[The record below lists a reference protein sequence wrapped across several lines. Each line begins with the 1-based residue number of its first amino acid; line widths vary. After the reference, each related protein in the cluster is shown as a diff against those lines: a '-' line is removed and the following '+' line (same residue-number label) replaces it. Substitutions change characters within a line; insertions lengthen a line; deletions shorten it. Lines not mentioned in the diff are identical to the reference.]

1 MSSDPRP
8 DESSAAIEHVSDTA
22 LWVAMYR
29 ALESERPDAHFR
41 DPYARRLAG
50 SRGERILE
58 SMGGGRSSGW
68 AMVVRTSLI
77 DEILLR
83 LARGPGMG
91 VVLNLAAGLDAR
103 PWRLPLPSTLRW
115 VDVDLPD
122 MLAHKRSVLAG
133 ELASCR
139 YQAEALDLR
148 DRSLRRERL
157 PALAR
162 GGAPGLVMTEGLLI
176 YLAAEEVADLATDL
190 HAIPELRWWLTDLVS
205 PEAVRWLRRRW
216 GRQLASAPF
225 RFAPAEGSRF
235 FEPFGWREVEFRS
248 LWDEA
253 RRLRRE
259 MPHAWLWR
267 LIARFAP
274 PARREQLRR
283 ISGIVLLER
292 V

>member
-91 VVLNLAAGLDAR
+91 VVLDLAAGLDAR

-133 ELASCR
+133 EPASCR

-162 GGAPGLVMTEGLLI
+162 GGAPGLAMTEGLLI

-190 HAIPELRWWLTDLVS
+190 HAIPELRWWLMDLVS

-274 PARREQLRR
+274 ATRRERLRR